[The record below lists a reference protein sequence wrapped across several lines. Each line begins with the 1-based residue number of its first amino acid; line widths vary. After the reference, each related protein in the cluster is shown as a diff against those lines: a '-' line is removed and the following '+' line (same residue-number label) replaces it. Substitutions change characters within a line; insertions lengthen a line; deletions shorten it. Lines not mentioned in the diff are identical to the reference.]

1 MNEHP
6 HAALVRSAYEAA
18 ERGDLATFASFL
30 DDDIVWHE
38 STPGF
43 EGDYRGSHEA
53 LALLNR
59 VFEQTGMEV
68 SDLSIRH
75 ILADDTHAVV
85 LLETTAT
92 IGDRRYSGSY
102 VDLYRL
108 RDGKLTEHWHLAVD
122 PKAEERFFGS

>member
-1 MNEHP
+1 MNHHP
-6 HAALVRSAYEAA
+6 HAALVRSANEAA

-30 DDDIVWHE
+30 DDDIDWHE

-92 IGDRRYSGSY
+92 IGDRRYSGEY

-122 PKAEERFFGS
+122 PKAEEKFFGS

>member
-6 HAALVRSAYEAA
+6 NAAVARSAYEAA
-18 ERGDLATFASFL
+18 ERGDLATFAGHL

-43 EGDYRGSHEA
+43 EGDYHGRHEA

-68 SDLSIRH
+68 SDISIRH
-75 ILADDTHAVV
+75 VLADDTHAVV
-85 LLETTAT
+85 LLQTTAT
-92 IGDRRYSGSY
+92 LGDRRYSGGY
-102 VDLYRL
+102 VDVYRL

-122 PKAEERFFGS
+122 PKAEERFFDS